1 VRSVAWWRRAT
12 AAIMQSTSPRGRDAS
27 LAAAAVDPCGTLEV
41 GDGVETVQME
51 PQQKAAQVRLPGIA
65 ARAGQDFHD
74 HRLGHG
80 DRAVGGNQ
88 F

>member
-1 VRSVAWWRRAT
+1 MALGDGGDHTVD
-12 AAIMQSTSPRGRDAS
+12 QSAGRDAS
-27 LAAAAVDPCGTLEV
+27 LAAAAVDSYGTLEV

-51 PQQKAAQVRLPGIA
+51 SQQKAAQVRLPGIA
-65 ARAGQDFHD
+65 AGAGQDFHD
-74 HRLGHG
+74 HRLGDG